1 MKYMT
6 NCASVWYFSEFLYTF
21 LEGISTYV
29 VKELSSYYISSV
41 ILKSS
46 KLIYDLV
53 DDYRELYAYVHMNDD
68 EKRLSSSD

>member
-1 MKYMT
+1 MKYMN
-6 NCASVWYFSEFLYTF
+6 NCASVWYLSEFLYTF
-21 LEGISTYV
+21 LGGISAWV
-29 VKELSSYYISSV
+29 VKESSSDYISSV

-53 DDYRELYAYVHMNDD
+53 DDYREFYVYVHMND

>member
-1 MKYMT
+1 
-6 NCASVWYFSEFLYTF
+6 
-21 LEGISTYV
+21 
-29 VKELSSYYISSV
+29 VKESSRDYISSV

-53 DDYRELYAYVHMNDD
+53 DDYREFYAYVHMND